1 MNKSFKSKRSAASW
15 LVELAKGRY
24 GEYALSVLAA
34 LLGVACS
41 LIPYFIIIRI
51 ITALVNG
58 KAELSHCLTICAWM
72 AAFWILRYVL
82 HSLSTSL
89 SHHATFYVLAR
100 TRTRL
105 LDKLAALPLGTVLD
119 RSSGSYKNIIVERV
133 DSIETTLAHLLPEM
147 TANIVGSL
155 AVLVLLFVEDWRM
168 GLSMLIVVPLGIL
181 CFASMFS
188 GYNEKFQRTVNS
200 TKALND
206 TAVEYISGIEVIKAF
221 GQSKSSYAKF
231 VSAAKEGA
239 DCFIDWMRGSLF
251 GQVAGMAIFPSTLL
265 GILPVGCLL
274 YMHGTLSAETF
285 LAVIVLSFGVMQPL
299 ITAFSYTD
307 DIAQVTTIVDEV
319 AEVLS
324 GEDMQRPVKAE
335 KLPADNS
342 IELKNVRFAY
352 HDKEVLHGVSLRIDP
367 GTVNALVGPSGSG
380 KSTIARLIAS
390 LWEVE
395 DGTIELG
402 GVDIRTLPLAACTK
416 RIAYVSQDNYL
427 FDLTVMDNIRMG
439 KKDASDEEVIAAA
452 KACGC
457 HAFIMGLENGYQTV
471 CGASGGHLSGGERQ
485 RISIAR
491 AMLKDAPIVILDE
504 ATSYTDPENEAVI
517 QSALAQLVQGKTLL
531 VIAHRL
537 STITDA
543 DQIIVVHQGKIEA
556 SGTQEKLLATC
567 PLYQTMWEAHIS
579 VKEDEEVASCFRH

>member
-1 MNKSFKSKRSAASW
+1 MNKASEQKLSASSW
-15 LVELAKGRY
+15 LMELSKGRQ
-24 GEYALSVLAA
+24 GEYVFSIIVALT
-34 LLGVACS
+34 GVACS
-41 LIPYFIIIRI
+41 LIPYFIIIKI

-58 KAELSHCLTICAWM
+58 TAELYGCLTLCAWM

-82 HSLSTSL
+82 HSVSTSL
-89 SHHATFYVLAR
+89 SHHATFYVLANI
-100 TRTRL
+100 RTRL
-105 LDKLAALPLGTVLD
+105 LNKLAALPLGTVLE

-147 TANIVGSL
+147 TANIVGAL
-155 AVLVLLFVEDWRM
+155 AVLVLLFIEDWRM
-168 GLSMLIVVPLGIL
+168 GLSMLIVVPLGII
-181 CFASMFS
+181 CFMSMFS
-188 GYNEKFQRTVNS
+188 GYNEKFQRTVTA

-221 GQSKSSYAKF
+221 GQSKTSYAKF

-251 GQVAGMAIFPSTLL
+251 GQAAGMAIFPSTLL

-307 DIAQVTTIVDEV
+307 DIVQVKTIVGEV
-319 AEVLS
+319 AQVLS
-324 GEDMQRPVKAE
+324 GEDMQRPEKAE
-335 KLPADNS
+335 KLPADNA

-352 HDKEVLHGVSLRIDP
+352 HDKEVLHGINLHIDP

-390 LWEVE
+390 LWDVK

-402 GVDIRTLPLAACTK
+402 GVDIRTLPLAECTK

-427 FDLTVMDNIRMG
+427 FDLSVMDNIRMG
-439 KKDASDEEVIAAA
+439 KKGASDEEVINAA
-452 KACGC
+452 KKCGC
-457 HAFIMGLENGYQTV
+457 HEFIMSLENGYQTV

-517 QSALAQLVQGKTLL
+517 QSALAKLVLGKTLL

-537 STITDA
+537 STIADA
-543 DQIIVVHQGKIEA
+543 DQIIVVNHGNIEA
-556 SGTQEKLLATC
+556 TGTQAELLASC

-579 VKEDEEVASCFRH
+579 VKDDGEVA

>member
-1 MNKSFKSKRSAASW
+1 MNKTSKPQRSASSW
-15 LVELAKGRY
+15 LMELAKGRW
-24 GEYALSVLAA
+24 GEYALSILVA

-41 LIPYFIIIRI
+41 LVPYFIIIKI

-58 KAELSHCLTICAWM
+58 TAELTQCLRLCAWM
-72 AAFWILRYVL
+72 ALCWVLRYVL
-82 HSLSTSL
+82 HSVSTSL
-89 SHHATFYVLAR
+89 SHHATFHVLAN

-105 LDKLAALPLGTVLD
+105 LDKLATLPLGTVLD

-147 TANIVGSL
+147 TANIVGAL
-155 AVLVLLFVEDWRM
+155 AVLVLLFLEDWRT
-168 GLSMLIVVPLGIL
+168 GLSMLIVVPLGVL

-188 GYNEKFQRTVNS
+188 GYNEKFQRTVTA

-221 GQSKSSYAKF
+221 GQSKTSYAKF

-251 GQVAGMAIFPSTLL
+251 GQTAGMAIFPSTLL

-307 DIAQVTTIVDEV
+307 DIAQVTTIVGEV
-319 AEVLS
+319 ADVLS
-324 GEDMQRPVKAE
+324 DEDMQRPQKAE
-335 KLPADNS
+335 KLPSDNS
-342 IELKNVRFAY
+342 IELKNIRFAY
-352 HDKEVLHGVSLRIDP
+352 HDKEVLHGVSLRIKP

-390 LWEVE
+390 LWDVK
-395 DGTIELG
+395 DGTIALG
-402 GVDIRTLPLAACTK
+402 GVDIRALPLAECTK

-439 KKDASDEEVIAAA
+439 RKGASDEEVIDAA
-452 KACGC
+452 KKCGC
-457 HAFIMGLENGYQTV
+457 HEFIMSLENGYQTV

-491 AMLKDAPIVILDE
+491 AMLKDAPVVILDE

-517 QSALAQLVQGKTLL
+517 QSALAKLVRGKTLL

-537 STITDA
+537 STIADA
-543 DQIIVVHQGKIEA
+543 DQIIVVNQGRIEA
-556 SGTQEKLLATC
+556 TGTQDELLASC

-579 VKEDEEVASCFRH
+579 VKDDGEVA